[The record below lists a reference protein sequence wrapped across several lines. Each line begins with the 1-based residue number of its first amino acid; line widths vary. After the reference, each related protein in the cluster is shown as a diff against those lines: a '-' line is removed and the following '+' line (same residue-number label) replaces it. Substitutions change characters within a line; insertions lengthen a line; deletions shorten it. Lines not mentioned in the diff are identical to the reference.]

1 MSHKSI
7 RSNPRPRLST
17 RIGALGLVVLSSLS
31 GLTVVAQPAVT
42 PQAAPAPRGYAV
54 AEATTER
61 VAELAPLSIAE
72 RVRRA
77 EVVARAGDATLTVGE
92 IESYLMHSPRSEH
105 AQFRTP
111 PGRARIVRDLL
122 RVHLL
127 ARAAQARGAVS
138 DAARFAAQR
147 AEELA
152 LVRLYAE
159 DLRRQTAWTMRQQAP
174 GAVAQQSGEQ
184 RYGVIFRGTRAAA
197 QQWVQRIVDQPPDT
211 ALRIAQELGEGV
223 QTPWAERAQTALA
236 PAERDALWSLAESS
250 SVSPPIAVAGGRVS
264 VVMLASMQGAID
276 DAVGP
281 EGQIYL
287 ASERVR
293 RTQIDELR
301 AQHVTNYDPSRVD
314 GVLFRLPDE
323 LSITAMEAIEVQA
336 NQTAAEIAAAAQ
348 EAAEAPHPVEPSAP
362 PGAP

>member
-1 MSHKSI
+1 MS
-7 RSNPRPRLST
+7 T
-17 RIGALGLVVLSSLS
+17 QVGALGLVVVSSLS
-31 GLTVVAQPAVT
+31 GLTVIAQP
-42 PQAAPAPRGYAV
+42 APAPRGYAV
-54 AEATTER
+54 AEATTEH
-61 VAELAPLSIAE
+61 VAELAPLSVAE

-77 EVVARAGDATLTVGE
+77 EVVARAGEATLTVGE
-92 IESYLMHSPRSEH
+92 IESYLAHSPRSEH
-105 AQFRTP
+105 AQFHTP
-111 PGRARIVRDLL
+111 EGRERIVRDLL

-127 ARAAQARGAVS
+127 ARAAEARGAVS

-174 GAVAQQSGEQ
+174 VAVAQQSGEQ
-184 RYGVIFRGTRAAA
+184 RYGVVFRGTRAAA
-197 QQWVQRIVDQPPDT
+197 QQWVERIVDQPPDA

-223 QTPWAERAQTALA
+223 ETPWAEREQTALP
-236 PAERDALWSLAESS
+236 PAERDALWGLAESS
-250 SVSPPIAVAGGRVS
+250 AVSPPITLPGGRVA
-264 VVMLASMQGAID
+264 VVMLASIQGAID

-287 ASERVR
+287 ESERVR
-293 RTQIDELR
+293 RAQIDELR
-301 AQHVTNYDPSRVD
+301 AAHLTNFDAARVD
-314 GVLFRLPDE
+314 GVLFRLPEE

-348 EAAEAPHPVEPSAP
+348 EAAEAPHPVEPPAP
-362 PGAP
+362 PEAQ